1 VTIKRFPSMGT
12 SQASASAALQLH
24 ERLKGRTERI
34 KAMTFRISDSPLTR
48 HQITGP
54 YRRPNNR
61 ETADHSFPA
70 VIAMTLADGGL
81 SQRQFERDRFLDADV
96 LELIDRIDFVCD
108 LAGVDDGS
116 YPAQVTATLDDGT
129 TVTEKVDHAP
139 GHPGNPMNADLATQK
154 FLECSTGILPMGA
167 AGRVCT
173 LCLRGDNITIRN
185 VLAEL
190 A

>member
-1 VTIKRFPSMGT
+1 MGT

-24 ERLKGRTERI
+24 ARLDGRTQRI
-34 KAMTFRISDSPLTR
+34 REMTFRISDSPLTR

-54 YRRPNNR
+54 YLRPANR

-81 SQRQFERDRFLDADV
+81 SSRQFERKRFLDSDV
-96 LELIDRIDFVCD
+96 LSLIDRTRFICD
-108 LAGVDDGS
+108 LGGVDDGS
-116 YPAQVTATLDDGT
+116 YPAHVTATLDDDK

-139 GHPGNPMNADLATQK
+139 GHPGNPMNAERATQK
-154 FLECSTGILPMGA
+154 FLECSAGVLSAGA
-167 AGRVCT
+167 AERVCA
-173 LCLRGDNITIRN
+173 LCLHGDNVTIRD

-190 A
+190 AQP